1 MTEPFFEAS
10 DAGLKLFVRV
20 TPKSSKDA
28 LEGLADDGAGRLR
41 LKAKVRAVPED
52 GKANAAL
59 EKLVAKRFGVPKSAA
74 SVVAGPTSRSK
85 TVLIEG
91 DPGALSTIARLLE
104 MP

>member
-1 MTEPFFEAS
+1 MAEPFFETSA
-10 DAGLKLFVRV
+10 AGLKLFVRV

-28 LEGLADDGAGRLR
+28 LDDISDDGAGRLR

-59 EKLVAKRFGVPKSAA
+59 IQLVAKRFGVPKSAA
-74 SVVAGPTSRSK
+74 SVIAGATSRSK

-91 DPGALSTIARLLE
+91 DIEALTEVARSLG
-104 MP
+104 PS